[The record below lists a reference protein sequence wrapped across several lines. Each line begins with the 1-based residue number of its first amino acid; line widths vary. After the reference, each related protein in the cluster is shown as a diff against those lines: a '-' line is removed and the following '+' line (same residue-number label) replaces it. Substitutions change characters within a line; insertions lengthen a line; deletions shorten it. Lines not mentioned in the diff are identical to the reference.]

1 MAEVQITPICKYL
14 AGVILAVGIAGS
26 AHAKRT
32 DGAAAL
38 TRYAEARL
46 AELSDDHV
54 AAAEIYR
61 ERLKAQPEN
70 TLIAKKSFVKAMEIG
85 DFDLAYQAV
94 RLLKQKGELDAEMP
108 LILFTDAF
116 ARRDWRSAGDAVVE
130 LETEKN
136 FAFLSPIL
144 QMWLDVAAK
153 KNGYL
158 SLSLIQ
164 ENKTARYYY
173 QEQEILY
180 QLARGKPALA
190 APLVKRIVQQ
200 NDARMSPIR
209 IMVARHYLALGRLE
223 DAKSILQNKG
233 TAPEVRLLQTIES
246 GNSKKVSEKIT
257 PRSGLAFV
265 FQRLA
270 ADLGTQQAPFL
281 ALVSAQM
288 SAHIAPKSS
297 YGHLILARRYADAN
311 VMNSALKEFG
321 RVEIGSPYLLVA
333 LNALLAN
340 LVQRDQFDRAQQQL
354 EAVISA
360 EPESPQLFL
369 LKGQVLQL
377 QSFHME
383 AAEAFKHAISFAEA
397 KAIPDRVLAN
407 YWLSLGGAQEQ
418 AGIWPEGLQSLKTA
432 NRLSPQS
439 PSILNYLGY
448 AQLERRENTEE
459 AVAAIKEAFEL
470 RSTSPAITDSLGWA
484 YYLTGEHDKAVR
496 YLERA
501 LAGEPQDPTIN
512 EHLGDAY
519 WTVGRR
525 YEARYAWKSAKLF
538 AEDDDQDR
546 LSQKIDL
553 GLLSELVSP

>member
-1 MAEVQITPICKYL
+1 MAEVQITRICKYL
-14 AGVILAVGIAGS
+14 AGFVLAVGIAGT
-26 AHAKRT
+26 AQAKRT

-38 TRYAEARL
+38 SRYAEARL
-46 AELSDDHV
+46 AELSDDHD

-61 ERLKAQPEN
+61 ERLKAQPKN
-70 TLIAKKSFVKAMEIG
+70 TLIAQKSFVKAMEIG
-85 DFDLAYQAV
+85 DFDLAYKAV
-94 RLLKQKGELDAEMP
+94 RLLKENGELDAEMP
-108 LILFTDAF
+108 LVLFTEAY
-116 ARRDWRSAGDAVVE
+116 ARNDWRSARKAIAE
-130 LETEKN
+130 LETGKN
-136 FAFLSPIL
+136 FSFLSPML
-144 QMWLDVAAK
+144 QMWLDVSEK
-153 KNGYL
+153 ENGYL

-190 APLVKRIVQQ
+190 DPLIRKIVEQ
-200 NDARMSPIR
+200 NDARMSPVR
-209 IMVARHYLALGRLE
+209 VMVARHYLALDRLA
-223 DAKSILQNKG
+223 DAKNILKNRG

-246 GNSKKVSEKIT
+246 GEIRKVAEKINART
-257 PRSGLAFV
+257 GLAFV

-297 YGHLILARRYADAN
+297 YGHLILARRYADADI
-311 VMNSALKEFG
+311 MASAFEEFS
-321 RVEIGSPYLLVA
+321 RVDTGSPYLLVA
-333 LNALLAN
+333 LNALLSN
-340 LVQRDQFDRAQQQL
+340 LIQRDQFDRALKQL
-354 EAVISA
+354 ENVISA
-360 EPESPQLFL
+360 EPESPQLHL

-377 QSFHME
+377 QSFHQE
-383 AAEAFKHAISFAEA
+383 AAQAFKYAISLAEA
-397 KAIPDRVLAN
+397 QNIPDRVLAN

-448 AQLERRENTEE
+448 AQLERRENTQE

-484 YYLTGEHDKAVR
+484 YYLTGQHEKAVR

-519 WTVGRR
+519 WTVGRK
-525 YEARYAWKSAKLF
+525 YEARYAWQSAKLF

-546 LSQKIDL
+546 LSKKIDL

>member
-1 MAEVQITPICKYL
+1 M
-14 AGVILAVGIAGS
+14 
-26 AHAKRT
+26 
-32 DGAAAL
+32 
-38 TRYAEARL
+38 
-46 AELSDDHV
+46 SDDHV

-61 ERLKAQPEN
+61 ERLKAQPQN
-70 TLIAKKSFVKAMEIG
+70 TLIAQKSFVKAMEIG
-85 DFDLAYQAV
+85 DFELARTAV
-94 RLLKQKGELDAEMP
+94 RLLKENGELDAEMP
-108 LILFTDAF
+108 LVLFTDAF
-116 ARRDWRSAGDAVVE
+116 AKRDWRAASNAVLE
-130 LETEKN
+130 LETGKN

-144 QMWLDVAAK
+144 QMWLDVATK
-153 KNGYL
+153 QNGYL

-190 APLVKRIVQQ
+190 NPLIKKIVQQ

-209 IMVARHYLALGRLE
+209 IMVARHYLALGRVE
-223 DAKSILQNKG
+223 DAKNTLKNKG
-233 TAPEVRLLQTIES
+233 TAPEARLLQTIDT
-246 GNSKKVSEKIT
+246 GDFKKMSEKVT
-257 PRSGLAFV
+257 AQTGLAFV

-297 YGHLILARRYADAN
+297 YGHLILARRYADADI
-311 VMNSALKEFG
+311 MDSALKEFT
-321 RVEIGSPYLLVA
+321 RVDTGSPYLLVA

-340 LVQRDQFDRAQQQL
+340 LVQKDQFDRALQQL
-354 EAVISA
+354 GAVITA
-360 EPESPQLFL
+360 EPDSPQLYL

-377 QSFHME
+377 QSFHGE
-383 AAEAFKHAISFAEA
+383 AAQAFKHAISLAEA
-397 KAIPDRVLAN
+397 KDIPDRVLAN

-448 AQLERRENTEE
+448 AQLERRENTQE

-484 YYLTGEHDKAVR
+484 YFLTGQHDKAVQ

-519 WTVGRR
+519 WTVGRK

-538 AEDDDQDR
+538 AEDDDHDR
-546 LSQKIDL
+546 LSKKIDL

>member
-1 MAEVQITPICKYL
+1 MAEVQITRICKYL
-14 AGVILAVGIAGS
+14 AGFVLAVGIAGT
-26 AHAKRT
+26 AQAKRT

-38 TRYAEARL
+38 SRYTEARL
-46 AELSDDHV
+46 AELSDDHD

-61 ERLKAQPEN
+61 ERLKAQPKN
-70 TLIAKKSFVKAMEIG
+70 TLIAQKSFVKAMEIG
-85 DFDLAYQAV
+85 DFDLAYKAV
-94 RLLKQKGELDAEMP
+94 RLLKENGELDAEMP
-108 LILFTDAF
+108 LVLFTEAY
-116 ARRDWRSAGDAVVE
+116 ARNDWRSSRKTILE
-130 LETEKN
+130 LETGKN
-136 FAFLSPIL
+136 FSFLSPIL
-144 QMWLDVAAK
+144 QMWLDVAEK
-153 KNGYL
+153 ENGYL

-190 APLVKRIVQQ
+190 GPLIRKIVEQ
-200 NDARMSPIR
+200 NDARMSPVR
-209 IMVARHYLALGRLE
+209 VMVARHYLALDRLE
-223 DAKSILQNKG
+223 DAKNILKNRG
-233 TAPEVRLLQTIES
+233 TAPEVRLLQIIES
-246 GNSKKVSEKIT
+246 GEIRKVAEKINART
-257 PRSGLAFV
+257 GLAFV

-297 YGHLILARRYADAN
+297 YGHLILARRYADADI
-311 VMNSALKEFG
+311 MASAFEEFS
-321 RVEIGSPYLLVA
+321 RVDTGSPYLLVA
-333 LNALLAN
+333 LNALLSN
-340 LVQRDQFDRAQQQL
+340 LIQRDQFDRARKQL
-354 EAVISA
+354 ENVISA
-360 EPESPQLFL
+360 EPESPQLHL

-377 QSFHME
+377 QSFHQE
-383 AAEAFKHAISFAEA
+383 AAQAFKYAISLAEA
-397 KAIPDRVLAN
+397 QNIPDRVLAN

-448 AQLERRENTEE
+448 AQLERRENTQE

-484 YYLTGEHDKAVR
+484 YYLTGQHDKAVR

-519 WTVGRR
+519 WTVGRK

-538 AEDDDQDR
+538 AADDDQDR
-546 LSQKIDL
+546 LSKKIDL